1 MEHVIRILGMI
12 VIVISSFALVGNFA
26 HVPYLYN
33 WGLPSSGMSFPTST
47 CFWLLSIAVVLRSFQ
62 MKVSH

>member
-12 VIVISSFALVGNFA
+12 VVLVSSLALAGNIF

-33 WGLPSSGMSFPTST
+33 WGLPTSGMSFPTST
-47 CFWLLSIAVVLRSFQ
+47 CFCLLSIAVVLRSFQ